1 MEKRATIYRK
11 RSEILKNTLYALI
24 AFITVLLIAL
34 SYQQHLTN
42 LCKEINVKSNSII
55 LSIENSE
62 YSETEK
68 ELSELKN
75 IWENNFK
82 ILMAFQDHSSVN
94 DAGVFLTLAINCFR
108 TEEYNQVSDNLISFT
123 EIVNELA
130 SENMP
135 YIENIL

>member
-1 MEKRATIYRK
+1 MKAIIYRK

-34 SYQQHLTN
+34 SYQQHLTDLCEQIN
-42 LCKEINVKSNSII
+42 LKANNVI
-55 LSIENSE
+55 LSIEISDYN
-62 YSETEK
+62 ETEK
-68 ELSELKN
+68 ELSELKTM
-75 IWENNFK
+75 WENNFK

-94 DAGVFLTLAINCFR
+94 DAGVFLALAINCFR

-123 EIVNELA
+123 EILNELA
-130 SENMP
+130 GENMP